1 MIRTKTAFFIF
12 LILCIILFPYW
23 IIYLQFDYLSSI
35 VPGWNTTIITGQIIS
50 NTSKFLILTVITI
63 YYWKLSSNT
72 NQLNF
77 KKFLVHFLM
86 TIPAVFIERIS
97 LYELLNFNSLN
108 ADSFVN
114 WIQIIFFIN
123 ICYNILFIIGQILFG
138 IYYVKLKNKS

>member
-108 ADSFVN
+108 ANSFVN

-123 ICYNILFIIGQILFG
+123 ICCNILFIIGQILFG